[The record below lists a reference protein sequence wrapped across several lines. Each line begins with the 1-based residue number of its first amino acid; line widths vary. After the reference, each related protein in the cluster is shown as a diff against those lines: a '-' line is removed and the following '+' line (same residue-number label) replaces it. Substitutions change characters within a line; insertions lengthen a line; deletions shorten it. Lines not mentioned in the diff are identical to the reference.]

1 MNRKHPEIGEGKF
14 DAWLLVPF
22 IAALLLRLVR
32 LDTAALWLDETFTAR
47 WVALPWAEML
57 RAVLADNHLPL
68 YFVAIKA
75 WTSIATDSP
84 WSLRL
89 FSVLFS
95 WAMVPLVAATAATL
109 SGRSAA
115 RWAAWLAALS
125 PYLLQHAQDARM
137 YAMLGFLAAIHLLL
151 VARFVMGQ
159 TKRLGLAFL
168 AVNAAML
175 ATHYYAV
182 FLIAVEVPL
191 LFLLQR
197 SRWRAW
203 LPALVASCIL
213 FVGPILA
220 AKYLA
225 TPHAGG
231 SYEGMSLIALPGM
244 VWALLTGYTLM
255 PSSDELHG
263 TGLRAALPY
272 VPVALVVLCALALVA
287 WRALRF
293 LPRPAWILLVGQVLG
308 VLLGPLAMS
317 FVFDIG
323 INPRYAMTAA
333 PAFIIFLA
341 AGLATAANQ
350 RLRWAVVA
358 AVFAVISVA
367 SYLHLKDPGHG
378 REDVL
383 SAGAWL
389 DRNVPIDEAILITS
403 EELAI
408 LARFHWP
415 QRRFV
420 LYPPRRTIVGN
431 SNVDAIAAALP
442 GSQRE
447 RVIFMI
453 GREWLSDPEGLL
465 VATLRKRHRD
475 CGGAKLRGI
484 RIVCLNP
491 TAPQAALGS

>member
-1 MNRKHPEIGEGKF
+1 MNRRYSSIEWGKF

-22 IAALLLRLVR
+22 IAALILRLIR

-57 RAVLADNHLPL
+57 RAVVADNHLPL
-68 YFVAIKA
+68 YFVALKA

-89 FSVLFS
+89 FSVLLS

-115 RWAAWLAALS
+115 RWAAWLSALS

-151 VARFVMGQ
+151 VARFVVGH
-159 TKRLGLAFL
+159 TKQLGFGFL

-182 FLIAVEVPL
+182 FLVAVEVPV

-203 LPALVASCIL
+203 LPVLVTSCVL

-231 SYEGMSLIALPGM
+231 NYEGMGLIALPGM

-255 PSSDELHG
+255 PSSDDLHG

-272 VPVALVVLCALALVA
+272 VPVALLAFCALALIA
-287 WRALRF
+287 WRALRS
-293 LPRPAWILLVGQVLG
+293 LPGPAWILLLGQVLG

-317 FVFDIG
+317 LVFDIG

-333 PAFIIFLA
+333 PAFFVFLA
-341 AGLATAANQ
+341 VGLATTANQ
-350 RLRWAVVA
+350 RLGWAA
-358 AVFAVISVA
+358 AAALLAVISIA

-383 SAGAWL
+383 AAGAWL

-420 LYPPRRTIVGN
+420 LYPEKRTIVGSN
-431 SNVDAIAAALP
+431 NVDAVAAALP
-442 GSQRE
+442 LANQQ

-465 VATLRKRHRD
+465 VTTLRKRHRD
-475 CGGAKLRGI
+475 CEGAKLRGI

-491 TAPQAALGS
+491 TAPQDKVGN

>member
-1 MNRKHPEIGEGKF
+1 VTRKYSVIEWGKF
-14 DAWLLVPF
+14 DGWLLLPLV
-22 IAALLLRLVR
+22 AALLLRLVR
-32 LDTAALWLDETFTAR
+32 LDAAALWLDETFTAR

-68 YFVAIKA
+68 YFVAAKA
-75 WTSIATDSP
+75 WISIATDSP
-84 WSLRL
+84 WALRL
-89 FSVLFS
+89 FSVLLS
-95 WAMVPLVAATAATL
+95 WAMVPLITATAATL

-151 VARFVMGQ
+151 VARFVVGH
-159 TKRLGLAFL
+159 TKQLGFGFFV
-168 AVNAAML
+168 VNAAML

-182 FLIAVEVPL
+182 FLIAVEFPV

-197 SRWRAW
+197 SRWRTW
-203 LPALVASCIL
+203 LPALVASFVL
-213 FVGPILA
+213 FIGPILA

-231 SYEGMSLIALPGM
+231 NYDAMGLIALPGM

-272 VPVALVVLCALALVA
+272 IPVALVAVFALALIA
-287 WRALRF
+287 WRGLRS

-317 FVFDIG
+317 LVFDIG

-333 PAFIIFLA
+333 PAFIAFLA

-350 RLRWAVVA
+350 RLGWAA
-358 AVFAVISVA
+358 AVALLAVMSIA

-383 SAGAWL
+383 AAGTWL
-389 DRNVPIDEAILITS
+389 DRNVPIDEEILITS

-415 QRRFV
+415 QRRFI
-420 LYPPRRTIVGN
+420 LYPAKRTVVG
-431 SNVDAIAAALP
+431 SDNVDAVAAALP
-442 GSQRE
+442 LANHQ

-453 GREWLSDPEGLL
+453 GREWLSDPQGLL
-465 VATLRKRHRD
+465 VTKLTQRYQG
-475 CGGAKLRGI
+475 CEGVKLRGI
-484 RIVCLNP
+484 RIVCINP
-491 TAPQAALGS
+491 RAPHAELGN